1 VKILSQGLSLVLLG
15 AGLAAVP
22 LATSSAAPAAAE
34 PSIVQRLK
42 DDAQGTARVAVEPA
56 TGRIGF
62 ARARDLLPSVPAT
75 SRSSATAKAT
85 AYLDEY
91 APAFGARASE
101 LERGEVRS
109 TTGGW
114 TIEYH
119 QSYRGVPVF
128 GAELRAHVDAEGD
141 LTAVNGF
148 AVPGLD
154 LSVTPGLSEAEASAK
169 AVRLV
174 RNAPSGGREA
184 QQGAAGLRAASA
196 ELMVYRMGSTRGVE
210 GDAVLAWVVEVTN
223 EQDTRETVILDAD
236 TGKSV
241 NRWSMIAHALD
252 RELYEA
258 HDNGTPRDFS
268 DDTRTLEWQ
277 EGDPFPAGLD
287 DDQASEVLGAS
298 ETYWLFKNAFGYDSF
313 DGAGAKMITVNNDPQ
328 IQCPNA
334 SWNGVSTNY
343 CSGVSSDD
351 TVAHEWAHAYTEYT
365 SGLVYQW
372 QSGAM
377 NEAYSDIW
385 GETVD
390 LLNDRMN
397 ADEDLPRQA
406 EDCSAY
412 SKALIT
418 VEITAPASVAGP
430 CLAAAA
436 AGADSFVGETV
447 AQVVVGRDSAASGST
462 TDGCSPFTN
471 AAQLAG
477 KWVYVDENLT
487 RNGCYN
493 TTQGENAAA
502 AGATG
507 IIIGSDPAFAPW
519 NMPGEEFTI
528 PALQVDGGSGA
539 RFKTAGTSTVRV
551 AATTVTDDPSARWLS
566 GEEDAAFGGAIRD
579 MWNPTCYGDPGKVSD
594 EEYHCDT
601 SDAGGVHHNSGV
613 VNHTFALLVDGST
626 YNGVTVPGI
635 GLDKTAHIFWKTQ
648 VDFLTPTSDF
658 ADLADSLT
666 QSCSDLIGEDI
677 KQLVIGTS
685 ETGGAE
691 VAAPLA
697 DPVTATDCEAVT
709 AAVTATELRAEP
721 VQCAFGPI
729 LDPNTPALCGP
740 GFRTA
745 VAFAEDFEDGLAG
758 WTQDQTVV
766 YPGASGIPWAA
777 DTYAPGD
784 RAGGV
789 AYGATPGGGSCLGD
803 ADDLS
808 SRNGLISPTITVPAG
823 TAPRLSFDHYV
834 ATEIDYDGA
843 NVKVSVGG
851 GAFTTVPTAAYVFNA
866 PGAQLA
872 TAEEENTNPMAGEPA
887 FTGTNGNEPGGS
899 WGTSIIDLG
908 QVPGAAPGAQV
919 RFRFDVGRDGC
930 GGLDGWYVDN
940 VEVSV
945 CVADADAVRIT
956 HVPEPSGYGQPHR
969 LDVTIAGRVP
979 GGTVTAIEDGN
990 PLATAPVETGRASI
1004 DLPADLAMG
1013 SHDLTVEYSG
1023 DSRNDPASA
1032 SITIQV
1038 TKAVSTISA
1047 VHTPE
1052 PVTLGQPHSLAVTVS
1067 GTSPTG
1073 SVSAFAGDTPLGT
1086 ATLGDGIAT
1095 IPLPIDF
1102 SAGTH
1107 ALRLEYSGDAQNNS
1121 AVATTTISV
1130 AKVASTVVF
1139 THTPEPA
1146 TYGQPH
1152 RLDVT
1157 VAGTSPTGVVT
1168 ATTGGRTLGTATLST
1183 GRASI
1188 ALPAILAA
1196 GSHAISVRYLGDAVN
1211 AAASRAITVRVA
1223 KARSRTSASASPKR
1237 VAAGRAIRVRARV
1250 TVPGSVR
1257 PTGKVVVTSKGKRVG
1272 TGSVN
1277 RQGRATLKVRRLRA
1291 GRHTLVVTYAGT
1303 HSIAASKDR
1312 VRVVVTRRR

>member
-154 LSVTPGLSEAEASAK
+154 LSVTPGLSEAEATAK

-223 EQDTRETVILDAD
+223 EQDTRETVILDAH

-252 RELYEA
+252 RELYEQA
-258 HDNGTPRDFS
+258 YAPANRV
-268 DDTRTLEWQ
+268 WQ

-351 TVAHEWAHAYTEYT
+351 TVAHEWGHAYTEYT

-397 ADEDLPRQA
+397 SPAEQEPRV
-406 EDCSAY
+406 EGECSTLTPEPVAMR
-412 SKALIT
+412 I
-418 VEITAPASVAGP
+418 VAP
-430 CLAAAA
+430 AAA
-436 AGADSFVGETV
+436 AGDCVTVRAIGGLDFPTTPTQVAVVTGVDADTDDTGDDT
-447 AQVVVGRDSAASGST
+447 T

-471 AAQLAG
+471 SAEIAG
-477 KWVYVDENLT
+477 NFVYVDENLGT
-487 RNGCYN
+487 ACG
-493 TTQGENAAA
+493 QDSFAALYEHLAQRAADAGA
-502 AGATG
+502 AGLVVGASP
-507 IIIGSDPAFAPW
+507 GSAPW
-519 NMPGEEFTI
+519 EMPGATI
-528 PALQVDGGSGA
+528 PLPAVQVDAESGA
-539 RFKTAGTSTVRV
+539 RIKSAGTVTAEV
-551 AATTVTDDPSARWLS
+551 AQLVEHTDPSARWLS

-601 SDAGGVHHNSGV
+601 SDAGGVHINSGV

-666 QSCSDLIGEDI
+666 QSCTDLIGEDI

-697 DPVTATDCEAVT
+697 DPVTVADCEAVT

-777 DTYAPGD
+777 DTSAPGD
-784 RAGGV
+784 RAGV

-851 GAFTTVPTAAYVFNA
+851 GAFTTVPTAAYAFNA

-899 WGTSIIDLG
+899 WGTSIVDLG
-908 QVPGAAPGAQV
+908 KIPGARAGAQV

-930 GGLDGWYVDN
+930 NGLDGWYVDN
-940 VEVSV
+940 VKVTV
-945 CVADADAVRIT
+945 CVAEGDVVRVA
-956 HVPEPSGYGQPHR
+956 HRPEPS
-969 LDVTIAGRVP
+969 
-979 GGTVTAIEDGN
+979 
-990 PLATAPVETGRASI
+990 
-1004 DLPADLAMG
+1004 
-1013 SHDLTVEYSG
+1013 
-1023 DSRNDPASA
+1023 
-1032 SITIQV
+1032 
-1038 TKAVSTISA
+1038 
-1047 VHTPE
+1047 
-1052 PVTLGQPHSLAVTVS
+1052 
-1067 GTSPTG
+1067 
-1073 SVSAFAGDTPLGT
+1073 
-1086 ATLGDGIAT
+1086 
-1095 IPLPIDF
+1095 
-1102 SAGTH
+1102 
-1107 ALRLEYSGDAQNNS
+1107 
-1121 AVATTTISV
+1121 
-1130 AKVASTVVF
+1130 
-1139 THTPEPA
+1139 

-1152 RLDVT
+1152 RLDVS
-1157 VAGTSPTGVVT
+1157 VAGTTPSGTVT
-1168 ATTGGRTLGTATLST
+1168 ATEGGRTLGAAGVSN

-1188 ALPAILAA
+1188 ALPANLTA
-1196 GSHAISVRYLGDAVN
+1196 GSHRISVRYGGDGQN
-1211 AAASRAITVRVA
+1211 AAAAATITVRVA